1 MAFIR
6 EELKDILNDS
16 ELLTQRATAKHRQQQ
31 ERQYVGR
38 QMAELEN
45 EPRWRTYTQHLNA
58 LKEPHAIRVVV
69 LEKALFSSSYVS
81 SDDYSKIRFE
91 LIKEKATAETFEI
104 AKNLVYQLIQD
115 GKTQE

>member
-58 LKEPHAIRVVV
+58 IKEPHTMRVIV
-69 LEKALFSSSYVS
+69 LEKALFGSSYVS
-81 SDDYSKIRFE
+81 SDDYSKMRFE
-91 LIKEKATAETFEI
+91 LIKEKTTADTIEI
-104 AKNLVYQLIQD
+104 ATNLVYLLIEQ
-115 GKTQE
+115 GKSTE